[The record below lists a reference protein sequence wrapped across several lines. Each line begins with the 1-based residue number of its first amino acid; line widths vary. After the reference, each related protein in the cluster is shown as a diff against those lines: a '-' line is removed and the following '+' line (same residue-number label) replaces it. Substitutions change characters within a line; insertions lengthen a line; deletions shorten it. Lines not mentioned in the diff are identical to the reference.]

1 MANKARGTACITGA
15 TSGIGAA
22 FAQKFASD
30 GYDLIVTGRRDEKIQ
45 SLAKEISDKYSIKVD
60 VEIAELS
67 DNAALQTLADKLGG
81 MENLEILVNNAGFS
95 VKEFFHSE
103 NFSTHEKMLK
113 VHCLATIKLTH
124 AVLPDMIANGK
135 GIIINVSSL
144 SAFSPF
150 PTNAIY
156 AATKRFVLMFSESL
170 HLELKGTGVKVQ
182 ALCPGMTRTD
192 FHERMGY
199 DRREVYKRKGLM
211 RAMSP
216 EEVVDISLKCL
227 KKDKVVCIPGFH
239 NKFITVLLKILPGF
253 VTYKMALKVMKK

>member
-1 MANKARGTACITGA
+1 MIDKHPGVACITGA
-15 TSGIGAA
+15 TSGIGEA
-22 FAQKFASD
+22 FARRFASE
-30 GYDLIVTGRRDEKIQ
+30 GYNLVITGRRDDKIQ
-45 SLAKEISDKYSIKVD
+45 TLAKEISDKYRIKVD

-67 DNAALQTLADKLGG
+67 DSATLQTLADKLGE
-81 MENLEILVNNAGFS
+81 MKNLEILVNNAGFS

-103 NFSTHEKMLK
+103 NFSTQEKMLK
-113 VHCLATIKLTH
+113 VHCLATMKLTH
-124 AVLPDMIANGK
+124 AVLSNMIANGK
-135 GIIINVSSL
+135 GTIINVSSL

-150 PTNAIY
+150 PTNAVY

-199 DRREVYKRKGLM
+199 DRKKVYKRKGLM
-211 RAMSP
+211 KAMSA

-239 NKFITVLLKILPGF
+239 NKFITVLLKTLPRS
-253 VTYKMALKVMKK
+253 VTYKIALKVMKK